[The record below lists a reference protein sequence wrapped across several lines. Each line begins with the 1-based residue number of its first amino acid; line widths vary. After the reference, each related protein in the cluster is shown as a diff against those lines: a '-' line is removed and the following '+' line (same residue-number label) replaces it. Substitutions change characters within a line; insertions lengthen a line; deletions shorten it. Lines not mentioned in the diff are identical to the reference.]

1 MVSGVPYLFRSPA
14 RGDVVEIHLN
24 AAKHRCAGS
33 VIVKRIV
40 GLPNEVVSQ
49 RQGRLTVNGHR
60 LSEAYLPSGFVGGSG
75 PNFASTRLGHSQFF
89 VMGDNRGMSCDSR
102 EFGAID
108 GSQIIGKVLATL

>member
-1 MVSGVPYLFRSPA
+1 
-14 RGDVVEIHLN
+14 
-24 AAKHRCAGS
+24 
-33 VIVKRIV
+33 
-40 GLPNEVVSQ
+40 VSQ